1 MREPRGPI
9 NRIKWPYCPA
19 HTQKEEFASVGASE
33 AARPP
38 DESGNRR
45 SITADELPAEETGG
59 EHDGVMWVG
68 RAGGGSWTPRFH
80 VSNGAASC
88 G

>member
-38 DESGNRR
+38 DEGGNRR
-45 SITADELPAEETGG
+45 STTPDELPAEETGG